1 MTENKLIDDHE
12 AKAILNDAAAAG
24 RSAIPPV
31 ADGQDHAA
39 AALPIERLLKSGNSV
54 RGA

>member
-12 AKAILNDAAAAG
+12 ARTILNDAAAAR
-24 RSAIPPV
+24 RSAIPLV

-39 AALPIERLLKSGNSV
+39 TVLPIERLLKSGNSV